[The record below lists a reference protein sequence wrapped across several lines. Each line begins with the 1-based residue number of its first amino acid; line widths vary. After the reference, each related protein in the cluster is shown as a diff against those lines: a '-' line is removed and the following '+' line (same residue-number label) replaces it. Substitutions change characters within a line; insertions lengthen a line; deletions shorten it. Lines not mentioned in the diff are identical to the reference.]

1 MVRQLNAS
9 IGRPIFRADY
19 GTGDPGVK
27 RRQKNVRR
35 GWRCGPF
42 SLAAAIA
49 IVAAPILATASE
61 PDPSGVLGFWL
72 SSKKKVVVEIY
83 PCEQNLCG
91 KIVWLAKPYRKS
103 GEFKIDK
110 KNPDP
115 ALRARGWCG
124 IEVITGLKPKRD
136 DFWRNGRF
144 YYPKKGK
151 TYDVDIK
158 LKDDDGLE
166 LRAYLGI
173 RLLGKSEIWTR
184 PGPDQT
190 WACVPNPES

>member
-1 MVRQLNAS
+1 M
-9 IGRPIFRADY
+9 IGRP
-19 GTGDPGVK
+19 
-27 RRQKNVRR
+27 
-35 GWRCGPF
+35 
-42 SLAAAIA
+42 AAALRSRLRSPTLLAMAFAVI
-49 IVAAPILATASE
+49 AAPTFGRASE
-61 PDPSGVLGFWL
+61 PDPSAILGYWL

-83 PCEQNLCG
+83 GCEENLCG

-103 GEFKIDK
+103 GEFKRDN

-115 ALRARGWCG
+115 ALRDRGWCG
-124 IEVITGLKPKRD
+124 IEVITGLTPKRD
-136 DFWRNGRF
+136 DFWKNGRF

-158 LKDDDGLE
+158 LKDDDRLE

-184 PGPDQT
+184 PGSDQT
-190 WACVPNPES
+190 MACVPTPEN